1 MKNQLNKLL
10 DSILLENKCE
20 PNLRKQLVNHLTEET
35 REYYD
40 LLQTRIEHGEK
51 LEPIELKIM
60 REKINDN
67 LKELKVTLM
76 VKFANEY
83 TPLPAAVAFIFDKDG
98 MRQKIAEVK
107 ALPGVEY
114 VSGWYN
120 PAQSYTYQSRGENYD

>member
-1 MKNQLNKLL
+1 MQNQLNKLL
-10 DSILLENKCE
+10 DDILLENKCK

-40 LLQTRIEHGEK
+40 LLQTRIKHGEK

-60 REKINDN
+60 REKINDD

-76 VKFANEY
+76 VKFANGY

-98 MRQKIAEVK
+98 MRQKVAEIK

-120 PAQSYTYQSRGENYD
+120 PEQSYTYQSTEKQYD